1 MSHGPAPEAAPAAS
15 FLSRHVV
22 APLAW
27 IGGALSTLLILAT
40 FVLIVV
46 AVVRRYVLADPLQF
60 TDEVT
65 GWALVALVMLGAAEA
80 YRRGDHIAI
89 DLVTARAPWR
99 VRRGLAIVSDLAVLA
114 FAVVVGWSAWHAIAF
129 ARSFGMYTTGHIE
142 VETWILQTPLV
153 AGAVL
158 LGLAAVSKLIDRFV
172 GGAAP

>member
-15 FLSRHVV
+15 FLSRRIV

-27 IGGALSTLLILAT
+27 IGGALSTLLILFT
-40 FVLIVV
+40 LVLIVV
-46 AVVRRYVLADPLQF
+46 AVVRRYVLADPLRF

-65 GWALVALVMLGAAEA
+65 GWALVAIVMFGAAEA

-89 DLVTARAPWR
+89 DLLTSRASPRAQR
-99 VRRGLAIVSDLAVLA
+99 VLGAVSDLAVLA
-114 FAVVVGWSAWHAIAF
+114 FAGVLGWSAWHAIAF
-129 ARSFGMYTTGHIE
+129 ARGFGMYTIGHIE

-158 LGLAAVSKLIDRFV
+158 LGLSAVAKLVDRIV